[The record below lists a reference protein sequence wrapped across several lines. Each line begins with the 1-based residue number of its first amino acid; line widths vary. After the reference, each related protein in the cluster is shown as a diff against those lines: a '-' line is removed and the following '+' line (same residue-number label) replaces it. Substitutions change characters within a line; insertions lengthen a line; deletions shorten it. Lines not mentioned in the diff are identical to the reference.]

1 MGFISLKKL
10 SEQTKIDFYQLEKYI
25 KYMGF
30 DVTEENKIKS
40 VNLDIVDTIETF
52 LKKYSTNEISYMISH
67 NIPYNFEG
75 TLLLNLRKKYNLN
88 EKQFKSKCVNA
99 DLEFKYV
106 YNDEECKKFD
116 DFMNQKLNK
125 AELRDLKYIKE
136 GWIPLRDVIK
146 EFGEKYD
153 LCENT
158 ASSILDY
165 LKIEIYKPLRQLSFI
180 SEEQKKQFEDF
191 LKQFNS
197 SNERKLYL
205 QEQTCIKKYGV
216 KNPSQSDFTKEK
228 ISEKL
233 KLYAS
238 TTEGLEKIRNAQ
250 KLTNLEFSQER
261 KNKGIKT
268 KLLKYGTLSFK
279 TMYEYDNLKFDSSWE
294 LYFYIY
300 YKEILNKN
308 IQKGKIF
315 EYKYDN
321 EIHRY
326 ECDFLIDN
334 ENYEIKSNRFI
345 SDKGNLT
352 QMPNA
357 EWNKSKQKCME
368 ENNVRIISKEEIK
381 PIIKIVDEKYTSD
394 YVNLFKKDLLFPYP
408 NEDFRNGGDMGI
420 IRHFHK
426 SIYHARR
433 KKELSPFEAW
443 RDKNLVKKCAL
454 NRLKYVGSCRPND
467 IVQGFNVAKIAPK
480 VSVFDSK
487 LAEDLIKK
495 YLSDV
500 KCIFDP
506 FSGFSG
512 RMIGAFRCDK
522 IYYGK
527 DINKTHVQ
535 ESNKIISYLHGESSL
550 EVQQEDIFNANVRD
564 FLGLK
569 NKYALFTCSPYE
581 DKESWNENDKNLTC
595 DEWIDVCMKK
605 YKLHKYL
612 FVVDDTKKYKDFIVE
627 ILENKSHFGKNNE
640 YVILI
645 ENN

>member
-1 MGFISLKKL
+1 M
-10 SEQTKIDFYQLEKYI
+10 
-25 KYMGF
+25 
-30 DVTEENKIKS
+30 
-40 VNLDIVDTIETF
+40 
-52 LKKYSTNEISYMISH
+52 
-67 NIPYNFEG
+67 
-75 TLLLNLRKKYNLN
+75 
-88 EKQFKSKCVNA
+88 
-99 DLEFKYV
+99 
-106 YNDEECKKFD
+106 
-116 DFMNQKLNK
+116 
-125 AELRDLKYIKE
+125 
-136 GWIPLRDVIK
+136 
-146 EFGEKYD
+146 
-153 LCENT
+153 
-158 ASSILDY
+158 
-165 LKIEIYKPLRQLSFI
+165 SFI

-205 QEQTCIKKYGV
+205 QEQTCMEKYGV
-216 KNPSQSDFTKEK
+216 KNPSQSDFAKEK
-228 ISEKL
+228 ISEKV
-233 KLYAS
+233 KES
-238 TTEGLEKIRNAQ
+238 CTEERQIKIENT
-250 KLTNLEFSQER
+250 K
-261 KNKGIKT
+261 IK
-268 KLLKYGTLSFK
+268 KYGKRSITDSEKSMKSRLENHGTIVVNHTYK
-279 TMYEYDNLKFDSSWE
+279 YDDLYFHSSWE
-294 LYFYIY
+294 VYYYIY
-300 YKEILNKN
+300 QKEILKN
-308 IQKGKIF
+308 DIKRGKIF
-315 EYKYDN
+315 EYMSDEK
-321 EIHRY
+321 IHRY
-326 ECDFLIDN
+326 ECDFEVN
-334 ENYEIKSNRFI
+334 GENIEIKGNQYLDSNNDLIFPYI
-345 SDKGNLT
+345 NQTKVD
-352 QMPNA
+352 A
-357 EWNKSKQKCME
+357 EKMQNRWNDKQKCME
-368 ENNVRIISKEEIK
+368 ENNVKVISKEEMKI
-381 PIIKIVDEKYTSD
+381 IIKIVDEKYTSN
-394 YVNLFKKDLLFPYP
+394 YVPLFKTDMKFPYI
-408 NEDFRNGGDMGI
+408 NDLFYDKSDMGI

-443 RDKNLVKKCAL
+443 QDKNLVKKCAL

-500 KCIFDP
+500 RCIFDP

-527 DINKTHVQ
+527 DINKTHIQ
-535 ESNKIISYLHGESSL
+535 ESNEIISYLHGKSSL
-550 EVQQEDIFNANVRD
+550 EVQQEDIFNANVRN

>member
-216 KNPSQSDFTKEK
+216 KNPSQSDFAKEK
-228 ISEKL
+228 IFIK
-233 KLYAS
+233 S
-238 TTEGLEKIRNAQ
+238 TENATERLEKA
-250 KLTNLEFSQER
+250 KKTNLE
-261 KNKGIKT
+261 
-268 KLLKYGTLSFK
+268 KYGVENPFQLWNFYDYWNSLSD
-279 TMYEYDNLKFDSSWE
+279 EE
-294 LYFYIY
+294 
-300 YKEILNKN
+300 KEIRNS
-308 IQKGKIF
+308 KIS
-315 EYKYDN
+315 E
-321 EIHRY
+321 
-326 ECDFLIDN
+326 
-334 ENYEIKSNRFI
+334 
-345 SDKGNLT
+345 
-352 QMPNA
+352 
-357 EWNKSKQKCME
+357 SKQKYKFE
-368 ENNVRIISKEEIK
+368 
-381 PIIKIVDEKYTSD
+381 
-394 YVNLFKKDLLFPYP
+394 
-408 NEDFRNGGDMGI
+408 NEDKLYLAELGDIFDKDDSGI
-420 IRHFHK
+420 SRAINK
-426 SIYHARR
+426 LNIYHSDDEHVYIM
-433 KKELSPFEAW
+433 KSDL
-443 RDKNLVKKCAL
+443 
-454 NRLKYVGSCRPND
+454 
-467 IVQGFNVAKIAPK
+467 
-480 VSVFDSK
+480 SK
-487 LAEDLIKK
+487 LLE
-495 YLSDV
+495 
-500 KCIFDP
+500 
-506 FSGFSG
+506 
-512 RMIGAFRCDK
+512 
-522 IYYGK
+522 YYK
-527 DINKTHVQ
+527 LTEN
-535 ESNKIISYLHGESSL
+535 SIISYSEKELVNFIHSIYNGEIIENPRNIISPSEL
-550 EVQQEDIFNANVRD
+550 DIYIPNKNLAIEFDGIYWHNELYKDLNYHLNKTKKCSEKGIDLIHVFEDDWKYKKEIVKSMIASRLGIYQQKVFARKCEI
-564 FLGLK
+564 K
-569 NKYALFTCSPYE
+569 NITKNEAELFF
-581 DKESWNENDKNLTC
+581 NENHLQGFTNCNDYIALIYNNEVVQCVAIQEKGWHDGNVELTRM
-595 DEWIDVCMKK
+595 VTKLNTQVVGGFSKLMKFVYDK
-605 YKLHKYL
+605 YKSPITSYIYRAWFNGKGYNKSG
-612 FVVDDTKKYKDFIVE
+612 FKVIK
-627 ILENKSHFGKNNE
+627 ENPPSYSYVMNGKRIHKSHFRKDKIKKMYEKGLLKFYDETKTEHENMMNNHI
-640 YVILI
+640 YRIYDCGTIKVVYKK
-645 ENN
+645 